1 MARWT
6 PDKIDKYRKLMT
18 REDEILNSMREQRED
33 AYRDGLEQGR
43 EEGREQERLELAGR
57 MVAAG
62 MDARQVADLTGLSA
76 DTIQKVLNTG
86 R

>member
-1 MARWT
+1 
-6 PDKIDKYRKLMT
+6 MT

-33 AYRDGLEQGR
+33 AYRDGLEQGREVGREVGR

>member
-1 MARWT
+1 
-6 PDKIDKYRKLMT
+6 MT

-57 MVAAG
+57 MVVAG